1 MTLRQA
7 QGPTEGAA
15 QGPIEGAAQGT
26 IEGAGQGPVEGR
38 GDVTDVHGDVSVDQ
52 LRLAD
57 ELAGAGG
64 TAASAYLAE
73 YALWLGDDALILSQQ
88 LGAWISRAPELE
100 EDVALG
106 NIALD
111 LLGHA
116 RSFLHFAGS
125 YDGRSEDDLA
135 YFRDEPDF
143 RSAWIMEQPN
153 GDFAQTIARQLVA
166 SVYLVELY
174 SALRA
179 SSEPTF
185 AAIAEKALK
194 EVDYHRDHA
203 VQWVLRLA
211 GGTEESRRR
220 MIRALTDVWPY
231 VAELF
236 RDEPLID
243 RLGDAA
249 VRPSTLRSPF
259 ESVIDTV
266 FAEAGLE
273 APPVAP
279 SSAGGRRG
287 VHATPLGH
295 ILAEMQVLARRHPG
309 ASW

>member
-1 MTLRQA
+1 
-7 QGPTEGAA
+7 
-15 QGPIEGAAQGT
+15 
-26 IEGAGQGPVEGR
+26 
-38 GDVTDVHGDVSVDQ
+38 VTDVHGDVSVDQ
-52 LRLAD
+52 LNLAD
-57 ELAGAGG
+57 ELAGAGD
-64 TAASAYLAE
+64 TAASADLAE

-100 EDVALG
+100 EDVALA

-174 SALRA
+174 SELRA

-231 VAELF
+231 VTELF

-243 RLGDAA
+243 LLGGAA
-249 VRPSTLRSPF
+249 VRPSTLRAPF

-273 APPVAP
+273 VPQVAP

>member
-1 MTLRQA
+1 MSHI
-7 QGPTEGAA
+7 QGD
-15 QGPIEGAAQGT
+15 IH
-26 IEGAGQGPVEGR
+26 
-38 GDVTDVHGDVSVDQ
+38 GDPHGDVSVDE
-52 LRLAD
+52 LRLGD
-57 ELAGAGG
+57 ELTG
-64 TAASAYLAE
+64 TGSAAASADVAE

-88 LGAWISRAPELE
+88 LGEWISRAPELE

-125 YDGRSEDDLA
+125 FDGRSEDDLA
-135 YFRDEPDF
+135 YFRDEPEF
-143 RSAWIMEQPN
+143 RCAWIVEQPN
-153 GDFAQTIARQLVA
+153 GDFAQTIARQFVV
-166 SVYLVELY
+166 STYMFELY

-179 SSEPTF
+179 SSDPTL
-185 AAIAEKALK
+185 AAIAEKSLK

-211 GGTEESRRR
+211 GGTDESRRR
-220 MIRALTDVWPY
+220 MIRALGDVWPY
-231 VAELF
+231 VDELF

-249 VRPSTLRSPF
+249 ARPSTLRAGF
-259 ESVIDTV
+259 DAVVAAV
-266 FAEAGLE
+266 FAEAELTLP
-273 APPVAP
+273 AVAA

-287 VHATPLGH
+287 AHASPFGH
-295 ILAEMQVLARRHPG
+295 VLAEMQVLARRHPG